1 MQLLKKVIHPHIES
15 FDGKIFKRVSARGVI
30 EKDGKILLM
39 YTKRYNDYTFPGG
52 GVDSEEHLHEGLIK
66 RAFGRNR
73 SCRCENLKRN
83 RIYRRF

>member
-52 GVDSEEHLHEGLIK
+52 GGRK
-66 RAFGRNR
+66 RIWDGYVFYR
-73 SCRCENLKRN
+73 S
-83 RIYRRF
+83 